1 MNRLLIN
8 TPITANWDSD
18 TNIDKQNIMDAD
30 NILRSSQADIAYPYN
45 GIVYQTSDIL
55 RRYYLNNKDIKVL
68 YKNLNKL
75 DFLYNQPIYGGDV
88 FVNKNK
94 YIDAGMENERNYGWG
109 NEYYDRYNRFTNLG
123 YNVYRVDAPL
133 FHLCHSRKENSSF
146 RPKTFHH
153 IFSNELFRISNSS
166 K

>member
-8 TPITANWDSD
+8 TPTITIWDSE
-18 TNIDKQNIMDAD
+18 TNIDKKSVMDAV
-30 NILRSSQADIAYPYN
+30 NALRSSHADIAYPYN

-146 RPKTFHH
+146 RPKTFRH
-153 IFSNELFRISNSS
+153 IFSNELFRM
-166 K
+166 

>member
-8 TPITANWDSD
+8 TPITANWHSE
-18 TNIDKQNIMDAD
+18 TNIDKKSVMDAD
-30 NILRSSQADIAYPYN
+30 NALRSSHADIAYPYN

-55 RRYYLNNKDIKVL
+55 RRNYLNTKDIKVL

-75 DFLYNQPIYGGDV
+75 DFLYNQPIHGGEV

-94 YIDAGMENERNYGWG
+94 YFDAGMENERHYGWG
-109 NEYYDRYNRFTNLG
+109 NEYYDCYNRFTNLG
-123 YNVYRVDAPL
+123 YNVYRGDAHL
-133 FHLCHSRKENSSF
+133 FHLYHPRKENSSF
-146 RPKTFHH
+146 RPKTFHY
-153 IFSNELFRISNSS
+153 ISSNELFRISNSS

>member
-8 TPITANWDSD
+8 TPTITIWDSE
-18 TNIDKQNIMDAD
+18 TNIDKKSVMDTV
-30 NILRSSQADIAYPYN
+30 NTLHSSHADIAHPYN
-45 GIVYQTSDIL
+45 GFVYQTLDIL
-55 RRYYLNNKDIKVL
+55 PRNYLNNKDIKVL

-75 DFLYNQPIYGGDV
+75 DFLYNQPIYGGEV

-153 IFSNELFRISNSS
+153 IFSNELFRM
-166 K
+166 